1 MKNTTILEQKELEVM
16 ACGGWGTINSHS
28 VSGAAA
34 LADYVGAKHGLLC
47 HSMDAAYEALIRHF
61 GAALADTAYGDYI
74 VIPEVS
80 DPMNSLVAVCVGAT
94 PLFIPNCR
102 NCGMA
107 KLRAVDETL
116 AAEKNVRCVTV
127 DLIPEKIDDFK
138 LDKLA
143 EICKA
148 NNVPLILNA
157 GGSFSLKWQGRAL
170 VDLADA
176 VIYSLEEGSEIYTG
190 KGGFIATSDTDVYAG
205 AFAYHNCGRGF
216 GEGCSLNVDDIVG
229 GDLRVT
235 EWTSVAAEAIL
246 ETKQFSEAAPRKLV
260 KMAGQPVFE
269 SAYAKKMTGN

>member
-1 MKNTTILEQKELEVM
+1 MKDTTILEQKELDVM
-16 ACGGWGTINSHS
+16 ACGGWGTISSHS
-28 VSGAAA
+28 VTGAAA
-34 LADYVGAKHGLLC
+34 LADYVDAKHGLLC
-47 HSMDAAYEALIRHF
+47 HSLDAAYEALIRHF
-61 GAALADTAYGDYI
+61 GAALANTAYGDYI
-74 VIPEVS
+74 VTAEVS
-80 DPMNSLVAVCVGAT
+80 EPLNSLVAVCVGAA
-94 PLFIPNCR
+94 PLFVPNCCS
-102 NCGMA
+102 CGMA
-107 KLRAVDETL
+107 KPKAIEEALTSG
-116 AAEKNVRCVTV
+116 KTVRCVTV
-127 DLIPEKIDDFK
+127 DLLPEKIDDYK

-143 EICKA
+143 EICKV

-157 GGSFSLKWQGRAL
+157 GGYFSMKWQGKAL
-170 VDLADA
+170 VDFADA

-190 KGGFIATSDTDVYAG
+190 KGGFIATKDTDVYAG

-216 GEGCSLNVDDIVG
+216 GEGCSLNVDEIVG